1 MMQEKQN
8 AEKHRA
14 LRLESNQHSQEKND
28 DGRNERA
35 TREGR
40 GAQRGTVRRRV
51 EPREVSAQSEF
62 HLYSNATLSPP
73 PLIFYNR
80 KN

>member
-1 MMQEKQN
+1 MLKIATRKGMMQEKQN

-35 TREGR
+35 TRDGR
-40 GAQRGTVRRRV
+40 GENLANFG
-51 EPREVSAQSEF
+51 
-62 HLYSNATLSPP
+62 
-73 PLIFYNR
+73 